1 MRFGIKKRGKRQR
14 WVLASF
20 LMNIWRQLA
29 FGNAAVADK
38 PDVIF
43 LLLRVSAGRCRPVD
57 VLVEVGVLQRAV
69 GRGRAHVGHAD
80 VVEVVSLVPVVAIL
94 QLVGRLRWLAVWAQ
108 VLAQALRRHHGIA
121 LAVAPDINPFNPCSK
136 EKRQSMVN
144 CKILLPKFNT
154 WKPVRLERE
163 KGSLLPL
170 DPAVGGFSASFFCD
184 SSQMASPLHRNGNA
198 IAP

>member
-1 MRFGIKKRGKRQR
+1 MATTMFAAVKSLRARRAIRQ
-14 WVLASF
+14 
-20 LMNIWRQLA
+20 WRQSRRH
-29 FGNAAVADK
+29 FFTS
-38 PDVIF
+38 P
-43 LLLRVSAGRCRPVD
+43 RVRRPMSAGRCRPVD

-80 VVEVVSLVPVVAIL
+80 GVEVVSLVPVVAIL
-94 QLVGRLRWLAVWAQ
+94 QLVGRLHRLAVWAQ
-108 VLAQALRRHHGIA
+108 VLAQALRRHHSIA

-154 WKPVRLERE
+154 WKPVHLERK

-170 DPAVGGFSASFFCD
+170 DHAVGGFSASFFCD

-198 IAP
+198 ITP